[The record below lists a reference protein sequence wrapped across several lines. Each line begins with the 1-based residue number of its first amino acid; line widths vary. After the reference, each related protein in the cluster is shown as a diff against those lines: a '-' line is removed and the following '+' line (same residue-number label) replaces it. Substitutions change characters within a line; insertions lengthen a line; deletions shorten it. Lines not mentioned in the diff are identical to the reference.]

1 LKRFVLVFV
10 FLFAEVY
17 MPTVAYI
24 ANEFPTP
31 VEPYVVEEIEE
42 LRRRGVNVIP
52 CSARRAKVEL
62 LDEPSRALAAETVC
76 LQPLRWMLL
85 LRAAY
90 LCFQRWSLISGL
102 VKRVLL
108 QGKESPSRRVRA
120 LLHTW
125 LGACYALRLEGR
137 GVEHIHVH
145 HGYFASWIAMVAARL
160 LGVTYSMT
168 LHGSDLLLHAAY
180 LDVKLKHCRFCFTVS
195 AYNRRHILEHYA
207 DIPVDRVIVQRMG
220 VDPLRWIFPPS
231 RAEGSSGCQVI
242 LAVGRLHAVKDHAF
256 LVRCCW
262 ELKRRGLEFLCLI
275 AGEGPER
282 PSLERL
288 IEQLQLT
295 REVKLLGHVQRND
308 LDAYYAMADLVI
320 LTSRSEGIPLVLM
333 EAMAHEKVVLAPS
346 ITGIPELVVQG
357 KTGFLYQPSNPMDFV
372 ARVLAICARGNSLEP
387 VRRGARQHVLEHFNR
402 EKNLHSLGE
411 MFLARIESGMEGH
424 CDESAVLQQ
433 I

>member
-1 LKRFVLVFV
+1 
-10 FLFAEVY
+10 

-42 LRRRGVNVIP
+42 LRRRGVEVIP
-52 CSARRAKVEL
+52 SSARRAKVEL
-62 LDEPSRALAAETVC
+62 LDDSTRALAAETTF
-76 LQPLRWMLL
+76 LQPLQWMLM

-90 LCFQRWSLISGL
+90 LCIRRWSLISEL
-102 VKRVLL
+102 VRRALL
-108 QGKESPSRRVRA
+108 QGKESPMRRIRA

-125 LGACYALRLEGR
+125 LGACYALRLQGR

-160 LGVTYSMT
+160 LGVTYSIT

-180 LDVKLKHCRFCFTVS
+180 LDVKLKHCRFCITVS
-195 AYNRRHILEHYA
+195 AYNRRHILEHHA
-207 DIPVDRVIVQRMG
+207 NVPMDRVIVQRMG
-220 VDPLRWIFPPS
+220 VDPLRWMFPPA
-231 RAEGSSGCQVI
+231 RAEGGSGCQVL
-242 LAVGRLHAVKDHAF
+242 LAVGRLHEVKDHAF

-282 PSLERL
+282 ASLERL
-288 IEQLQLT
+288 IDQLQLT
-295 REVKLLGHVQRND
+295 REVKLLGHVLRED
-308 LDAYYAMADLVI
+308 LDAYYAMADLVV

-333 EAMAHEKVVLAPS
+333 EAMSHEKAVLAPS
-346 ITGIPELVVQG
+346 ITGIPELVVHG

-372 ARVLAICARGNSLEP
+372 ARVLAICAQGDSIEP
-387 VRRGARQHVLEHFNR
+387 VRRAARRHVLEHFNR
-402 EKNLHSLGE
+402 EKNLRSLGE
-411 MFLARIESGMEGH
+411 VFLARIEAGMEGH

-433 I
+433 V